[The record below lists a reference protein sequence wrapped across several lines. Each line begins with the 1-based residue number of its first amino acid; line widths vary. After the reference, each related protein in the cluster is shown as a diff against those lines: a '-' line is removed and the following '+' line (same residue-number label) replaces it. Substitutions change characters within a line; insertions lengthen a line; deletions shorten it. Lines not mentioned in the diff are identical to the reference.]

1 MKNQKAKNEK
11 MQVPKQATCNNV
23 AANKECLGNKA
34 TKENLEIL
42 DIDTRYKDLLF
53 FALCEFR
60 KNANNAFLDFLK
72 VDRKELA
79 ELIESF
85 E

>member
-11 MQVPKQATCNNV
+11 MQVPKQATCNNIV
-23 AANKECLGNKA
+23 AKKECLGNKA
-34 TKENLEIL
+34 ICENLEIV
-42 DIDTRYKDLLF
+42 DIDTKYKDLLF

-72 VDRKELA
+72 VDRKELT
-79 ELIESF
+79 ELIENF
-85 E
+85 K